1 MSEGGCCGELHV
13 RYYCGEDRDGVISIN
28 CLFVACL
35 VVMSM
40 ISLTWNC
47 DKVQNNNGE
56 RKLSEISS
64 NTG

>member
-1 MSEGGCCGELHV
+1 MSDTTAA
-13 RYYCGEDRDGVISIN
+13 RIDDGVISIN

-35 VVMSM
+35 VVMELSM

-47 DKVQNNNGE
+47 DKVKNNNGE